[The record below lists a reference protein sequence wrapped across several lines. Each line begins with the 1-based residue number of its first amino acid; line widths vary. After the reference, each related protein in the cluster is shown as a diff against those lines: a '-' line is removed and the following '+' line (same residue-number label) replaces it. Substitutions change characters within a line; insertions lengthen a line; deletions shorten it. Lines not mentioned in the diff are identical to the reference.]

1 MKAKLDLIENRL
13 QNLIEGGLTLLL
25 PGGNPQQVLTRL
37 LVEAMQAGL
46 VPAADGL
53 TTLAPDTYRVT
64 VHPSRQN
71 YWQAH
76 QLFIDAVTREL
87 QETGSQVGFHFVTD
101 PHIII
106 LTDASLT
113 TGQIKINAVIT
124 PLAVQKTSGFSINPS
139 PAAEDGVEPI
149 PQNAFLIVNGQQHF
163 PLSQKVINIGRR
175 LDNHLV
181 IDDPRVSRNHV
192 QLRAINGHYVIF
204 DLNAT
209 GGTYVNGQRINQ
221 ATLDPGDVIS
231 LAGYPLIYG
240 QDVAFTLK
248 DTQSIDLGGRDT
260 PDPSNPDLANGS

>member
-13 QNLIEGGLTLLL
+13 QTLIEGGLTLLL

-46 VPAADGL
+46 TTATDGL
-53 TTLAPDTYRVT
+53 TILAPDTFRVT
-64 VHPSRQN
+64 IHPSRQN

-76 QLFIDAVTREL
+76 QSFLDAITREL
-87 QETGSQVGFHFVTD
+87 QHSGSEVGFHFITD
-101 PHIII
+101 PHII
-106 LTDASLT
+106 LLSDASLN
-113 TGQIKINAVIT
+113 TGQIKINATIT
-124 PLAVQKTSGFSINPS
+124 PLAVLETSRFSIIPS
-139 PAAEDGVEPI
+139 PAPEDGVEPI
-149 PQNAFLIVNGQQHF
+149 PQDAFLIVNGQQHF
-163 PLSQKVINIGRR
+163 PLMQKVINIGRR

-209 GGTYVNGQRINQ
+209 GGTYVNGERINQ

-240 QDVAFTLK
+240 QDVNFTLK
-248 DTQSIDLGGRDT
+248 DTQGIDLDMSDT
-260 PDPSNPDLANGS
+260 SDPARPDLAN